1 MDRAAALLGDVGNLH
16 ELANMLTDAAYAA
29 LCLGSDRD
37 AADFAARATPIT
49 LTLDTG
55 YVRMI
60 NSGNLGL
67 AALLRGEADTA
78 SRAFREELALCRDMV
93 IRPVIFEG
101 LRDWP
106 RSPW

>member
-1 MDRAAALLGDVGNLH
+1 
-16 ELANMLTDAAYAA
+16 
-29 LCLGSDRD
+29 
-37 AADFAARATPIT
+37 
-49 LTLDTG
+49 
-55 YVRMI
+55 MI

-101 LRDWP
+101 LRGLAAVAVVDGNGMRAATLVGAAEAHRYDNVPGPVEARLDGVFFAPARHASGP
-106 RSPW
+106 RHGTPPRVRAAG